1 MAKSKK
7 KPARKTS
14 RRRVS
19 GVAGSGIISKV
30 GGALVGA
37 IAGRMLSQ
45 KLMPNFLDEKI
56 KGAAVAAAG
65 IFLVPKFI
73 KGPMGEGLAIG
84 MAVAGGTA
92 VLQGTGLIAGLTNS
106 PVMYLPASRVSGSGV
121 SQMVSGGG
129 VSQSVAGYTLTKR
142 QKAEA

>member
-19 GVAGSGIISKV
+19 GAGSGVFGKV

-45 KLMPNFLDEKI
+45 KLLPNLDEKI
-56 KGAAVAAAG
+56 KGAAIAAAG
-65 IFLVPKFI
+65 VFLVPKFI
-73 KGPMGEGLAIG
+73 KGPMGEGLSIG
-84 MAVAGGTA
+84 LAVAGGTQI
-92 VLQGTGLIAGLTNS
+92 LQGTGLIAGLNS
-106 PVMYLPASRVSGSGV
+106 PVMYLPASRT
-121 SQMVSGGG
+121 MAGGG
-129 VSQSVAGYTLTKR
+129 IAQPVAGAGIAQPVAGYNKSYYRKR
-142 QKAEA
+142 AEA

>member
-19 GVAGSGIISKV
+19 GAGSGVFGKV

-45 KLMPNFLDEKI
+45 KLLPNLDEKI
-56 KGAAVAAAG
+56 KGAAIAAAG
-65 IFLVPKFI
+65 VFLVPKFI
-73 KGPMGEGLAIG
+73 KGPMGEGLSIG
-84 MAVAGGTA
+84 LAVAGGTQI
-92 VLQGTGLIAGLTNS
+92 LQGTGLIAGLNS
-106 PVMYLPASRVSGSGV
+106 PVMYLPASRTMAGSGI
-121 SQMVSGGG
+121 SQPVAGAGIA
-129 VSQSVAGYTLTKR
+129 QPVAGYNKSYYRKR
-142 QKAEA
+142 AEA

>member
-7 KPARKTS
+7 KPVRKTS

-19 GVAGSGIISKV
+19 GIAGSGIVSKV

-45 KLMPNFLDEKI
+45 KLMPNLDEKI
-56 KGAAVAAAG
+56 KGAAIAAAG
-65 IFLVPKFI
+65 VFLVPKFI

-92 VLQGTGLIAGLTNS
+92 ILQGTGLIAGLTNS
-106 PVMYLPASRVSGSGV
+106 PVMYLPASRTVAGNGV
-121 SQMVSGGG
+121 SQAVAGGG
-129 VSQSVAGYTLTKR
+129 VAQQVAGYTLTKR